1 MGATAVMSESVLLHG
16 YRYSVYNRI
25 ARVALHEKD
34 VEYDTEEVD
43 PFADDIPEDYLKRH
57 PFGRVPVLSHGAFD
71 VYETSA
77 IVQYVDAAFDGPSL
91 VPISAKPLARAA
103 QVISILDSY
112 GYRSMV
118 RQVFAHR
125 VFRPAI
131 GEAGDET
138 EITSGMETSMTVLR
152 ALNKIAEEGYV
163 LNEERTTIADCHL
176 APMIAYF
183 VQAPEGQD
191 ALGSYPAL
199 ARWWS
204 RVEPRE
210 SLRTT
215 NPGLPNA

>member
-1 MGATAVMSESVLLHG
+1 MPKPVVLRG

-25 ARVALHEKD
+25 ARVALHEKG
-34 VEYDTEEVD
+34 VKYDTEEVN
-43 PFADDIPEDYLKRH
+43 PFANDIPEDYLKRH

-77 IVQYVDAAFDGPSL
+77 IVRYVDAAFDGPSL
-91 VPISAKPLARAA
+91 VPTSAKPLTRAT

-152 ALNKIAEEGYV
+152 ALNTIADEGYV
-163 LNEERTTIADCHL
+163 LNKERTTIADCHL
-176 APMIAYF
+176 APMIACF
-183 VQAPEGQD
+183 VQAPEGQY

-199 ARWWS
+199 ARWWD
-204 RVEPRE
+204 RVAPRE
-210 SLRTT
+210 SLQTT
-215 NPGLPNA
+215 NPGLPDA